1 MINIREAKDE
11 DLPIVYDLL
20 KEFAE
25 YLDEAEKMTISM
37 DDFIK
42 CKGLYKCLLAETTDE
57 REVIGCTLF
66 YYIFD
71 SWTGKMV
78 YIDDLYVKEEFRGHC
93 VGKLLMSALI
103 AMAKRN
109 GCNKLEWTVRESN
122 NSAIEFYRDF
132 GATVGDDRLNCFIEL

>member
-20 KEFAE
+20 QEFAE
-25 YLDEAEKMTISM
+25 FLDESEKMTISL
-37 DDFIK
+37 DDFVE
-42 CKGLYKCLLAETTDE
+42 CKDLYKCLLAETTND
-57 REVIGCTLF
+57 REIIGCTLF

-78 YIDDLYVKEEFRGHC
+78 YIDDLYVKAEFRGHA

-109 GCNKLEWTVRESN
+109 KCNKIEWTVREN
-122 NSAIEFYRDF
+122 NNGAIEFYRDF
-132 GATVGDDRLNCFIEL
+132 GANVGDDRLNCSIEL